1 MRWLASIFAG
11 ALACAGIAAPLQ
23 FWAVAGSVEDAA
35 MLRGLAQDFKEETG
49 IEVEVTPLAWGDF
62 RTKYFAAMAAGLPP
76 DCGLTNLG
84 GPFEYGAVGGLYDF
98 RTELGPVGAALEKE
112 FRPEL
117 LPMFTVED
125 RLYGVPSDLSTLAVF
140 YRTDIFER
148 LGIQPPRTWSELNR
162 AYDQLEADGWQT
174 AFSFIR
180 SAQWAM
186 GNFTMP
192 YGLPSIGADESG
204 RAQVNWLNPE
214 YQKGVHFALMTWSA
228 RNLHG
233 ADLQS
238 RQVGLFRSNDRENA
252 SPMVVDITYFGESLR
267 RQAPELEGK
276 WAAIPWPRAD
286 DGEAHNVMGGTAYV
300 VFRKSKRPEDA
311 ARWIAFLSRR
321 ESQNAMILDRL
332 NRREQSSLTMSS
344 VQAVWGPQNDEF
356 WSRPEL
362 APYQQARQVLAA
374 SYQSFATTAS
384 TPGSNDAG
392 RIEQNLIDKVGAWI
406 RGQVDAE
413 AQKAGLSR
421 AELFREMG
429 SGRLDAVRKSL
440 EDRSRKKLAEE
451 YEAAAP
457 AANAALAAGQARY
470 DRELKGIS
478 ERAAEL
484 EGQLSVLDFA
494 KWGAFALI
502 LAGGLAVALKSRL
515 REHFWSYAFVAP
527 PLALALIFVFVPAAA
542 ALWISL
548 TAYHP
553 ALPLASARWVG
564 LENFAHALGSAD
576 FWASLGR
583 TVLFGAVTVPIGMG
597 FSLLLAYA
605 LSMRPRAESVWRFLF
620 FAPLVTSIVSVALIF
635 TQLFLSGK
643 QGWLNGLLLGLGWI
657 REAIPFLET
666 DQWFMPSVMVL
677 AIWHGLAFTILIFL
691 AGMQQ
696 IPGQIYEAAEVDG
709 AGLLR
714 RFRHVALPGV
724 RPQIFFISIMGF
736 IGSMQ
741 VFEPIYILAGKS
753 GNAEARFGPNDSG
766 LTLAPLIYREG
777 FETFRMGEA
786 AAYSYL
792 LFAIVLVLSL
802 VQLRWAQRG
811 ENS

>member
-1 MRWLASIFAG
+1 MYRRLA
-11 ALACAGIAAPLQ
+11 
-23 FWAVAGSVEDAA
+23 
-35 MLRGLAQDFKEETG
+35 KEFQTETG
-49 IEVEVTPLAWGDF
+49 ITVEVTPLAWGDF

-84 GPFEYGAVGGLYDF
+84 GPFEYGSVGGLYDF
-98 RTELGPVGAALEKE
+98 RTELGEEGAALEST

-117 LPMFTVED
+117 LPMFSVEE

-140 YRTDIFER
+140 YRTDIFAR
-148 LGIQPPRTWSELNR
+148 LGIQPPRTWSELNA
-162 AYDQLEADGWQT
+162 AYDRLEADGWQT
-174 AFSFIR
+174 SFSFIR
-180 SAQWAM
+180 SAQWAL

-192 YGLPSIGADESG
+192 YRLPSIGMNELG
-204 RAQVNWLNPE
+204 QAQVNWLDPR
-214 YQKGVHFALMTWSA
+214 YQKGVLFALMTWNA
-228 RNLHG
+228 RSLHG

-238 RQVGLFRSNDRENA
+238 RQVGMFRSDDRETA
-252 SPMVVDITYFGESLR
+252 SPLVVDITYLGESLMN
-267 RQAPELEGK
+267 QAPELKGK
-276 WAAIPWPRAD
+276 WASVPWPRAD
-286 DGEAHNVMGGTAYV
+286 DGEAHSVMGGTAYV
-300 VFRKSKRPEDA
+300 VFRKSKRPQEA

-344 VQAVWGPQNDEF
+344 VQSVWGPENDSF

-362 APYQQARQVLAA
+362 APFQQSRQVLTE
-374 SYQSFATTAS
+374 SYQSFATVPS
-384 TPGSNDAG
+384 VPGSSDAG

-406 RGQVDAE
+406 RGEVDAA

-421 AELFREMG
+421 TQLFREMG
-429 SGRLDAVRKSL
+429 SGRLASVRQSL
-440 EDRSRKKLAEE
+440 EERARAKLAEE
-451 YEAAAP
+451 YAAA
-457 AANAALAAGQARY
+457 ASVANAALREGQIRY
-470 DRELKGIS
+470 ERELKGIS
-478 ERAAEL
+478 ERASEL

-494 KWGAFALI
+494 KWGAFGLI
-502 LAGGLAVALKSRL
+502 LAGAAGVLFRLKL
-515 REHFWSYAFVAP
+515 RRHGWSYLFVAS

-542 ALWISL
+542 ALWISM

-553 ALPLASARWVG
+553 AMPLASARWVG
-564 LENFAHALGSAD
+564 VENYAHALGSAD
-576 FWASLGR
+576 FWSSLGR
-583 TVLFGAVTVPIGMG
+583 TIAFGVVTVPIGMG
-597 FSLLLAYA
+597 FSLILAYV
-605 LSMRPRAESVWRFLF
+605 LSMRPRGESVWRFLF

-657 REAIPFLET
+657 QEAIPFLET
-666 DQWFMPSVMVL
+666 DQYFLPSVMVL

-792 LFAIVLVLSL
+792 LFIIVMILSL
-802 VQLRWAQRG
+802 VQLKAAQRG
-811 ENS
+811 EAR